1 MHASISDLYF
11 STQAADDATT
21 ATPPKTSIINPD
33 SLQGTVKPNSKSG
46 NLLDQIYL
54 VFEDVQGKIFK

>member
-21 ATPPKTSIINPD
+21 AISPNTSTINPD
-33 SLQGTVKPNSKSG
+33 
-46 NLLDQIYL
+46 NLL
-54 VFEDVQGKIFK
+54 